1 MPPQSITRS
10 LRAAIQ
16 HAISLSCRT
25 RGGLIMTL
33 PPHPLKVV
41 TRFGSRGRLASMPTV
56 KARQNRADF
65 ERAWPRNW
73 EKVRLLKLFSH
84 WKGLSVGATRTGDC
98 RCRRCRP
105 MREMALNRSAGRQSE
120 QYGQTRDAGVQVGT

>member
-1 MPPQSITRS
+1 
-10 LRAAIQ
+10 
-16 HAISLSCRT
+16 
-25 RGGLIMTL
+25 
-33 PPHPLKVV
+33 
-41 TRFGSRGRLASMPTV
+41 MPTV

-84 WKGLSVGATRTGDC
+84 WNGLSVGATRTGDC

-120 QYGQTRDAGVQVGT
+120 QYGQTRDAGVQVGTERLAEAVQCTAALRCSDQTSGARSFAAHLFPLLYPAWEH